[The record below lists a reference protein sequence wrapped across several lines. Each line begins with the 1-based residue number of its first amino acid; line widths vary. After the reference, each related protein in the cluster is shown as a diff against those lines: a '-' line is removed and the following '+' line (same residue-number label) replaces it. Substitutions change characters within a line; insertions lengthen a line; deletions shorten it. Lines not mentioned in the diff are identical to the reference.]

1 MKFRTIFILFNV
13 VILTSFL
20 FVFFL
25 PLLLLGPESSLS
37 FWKGNW
43 YLALLFLALIA
54 GLNSFFLVNRKTF
67 VLVERE
73 DWAELSAHLGGL
85 MFPKGRFTGSRV
97 RLLVNAY
104 LLQSDIA
111 GIESLEAERIL
122 SELDCDLFQGYY
134 FAKPTIIVGKRLN
147 PSQLALIRLLALV
160 MEDAETS
167 ALESAFKTEPGLTV
181 NMLRLTNSV
190 SCGLSTKITSLR
202 HAITILGRRQLQ
214 RWLQLLVYTNPKG
227 AGQGVN
233 PLLQLAATR
242 GRLMELLAEVKFCRA
257 LVRALMFDLPARFVH
272 RIDCNRLIE
281 TGCPYHS
288 VDTSLLPVSDPS
300 SVRTLSR
307 TAHQRADWRRNE
319 SSAE

>member
-1 MKFRTIFILFNV
+1 M
-13 VILTSFL
+13 TSFL

-111 GIESLEAERIL
+111 GIESLEAELAAKRPDVL
-122 SELDCDLFQGYY
+122 RKNALLFGVTRLLRSKAAEAEAFFSSYLE
-134 FAKPTIIVGKRLN
+134 AKDVESREWLRFDYGFSLVLQKKIAA
-147 PSQLALIRLLALV
+147 ALPYLEEGCGSRDAVLRLLAAYLLGSV
-160 MEDAETS
+160 GAASAADEAGKAAATAKAEAARERLRGRYSRARWSGEVERAKSEVHIVILSKLIDDA
-167 ALESAFKTEPGLTV
+167 G
-181 NMLRLTNSV
+181 
-190 SCGLSTKITSLR
+190 
-202 HAITILGRRQLQ
+202 
-214 RWLQLLVYTNPKG
+214 RWLYGPSLEN
-227 AGQGVN
+227 
-233 PLLQLAATR
+233 
-242 GRLMELLAEVKFCRA
+242 AE
-257 LVRALMFDLPARFVH
+257 
-272 RIDCNRLIE
+272 
-281 TGCPYHS
+281 
-288 VDTSLLPVSDPS
+288 
-300 SVRTLSR
+300 
-307 TAHQRADWRRNE
+307 
-319 SSAE
+319 